1 MVDTVES
8 ELGTQSGSEAQQPG
22 AQAPAEASPQDEA
35 IRILTEKLRE
45 QTQAL
50 AAAEARAAAA
60 ETAAEEAA
68 ASAASATMSQ
78 ASSKE
83 RWAIVIDEASS
94 ETENHEVFV
103 QVNGRAYQIQRGV
116 VVHVPPE
123 VVNVLRDAV
132 VGVSRQEFDEFG
144 RPKGISVRNA
154 PRHPFRVIKKVT
166 DKDGSPAE

>member
-1 MVDTVES
+1 MDDTVKSTAPEVSAAAES
-8 ELGTQSGSEAQQPG
+8 N
-22 AQAPAEASPQDEA
+22 PQDEA
-35 IRILTEKLRE
+35 IRILTQKLRE
-45 QTQAL
+45 KSEAL
-50 AAAEARAAAA
+50 AVAEARVKEVEEKA
-60 ETAAEEAA
+60 EAA
-68 ASAASATMSQ
+68 LPASATMSQ

-94 ETENHEVFV
+94 DAENHEVFV

-144 RPKGISVRNA
+144 RPKGISLRSA

-166 DKDGSPAE
+166 NKDGSPAE